1 MIIFFRSIYNKT
13 IIRFGFALSRIIDAS
28 MGVLQGNLVSSTEL
42 KEILKLVFR
51 VLAFVGLNSSS
62 NLFVKANGSA
72 LTESKRL

>member
-1 MIIFFRSIYNKT
+1 MGASFKRN
-13 IIRFGFALSRIIDAS
+13 FGPAS

-72 LTESKRL
+72 LTKSKRL